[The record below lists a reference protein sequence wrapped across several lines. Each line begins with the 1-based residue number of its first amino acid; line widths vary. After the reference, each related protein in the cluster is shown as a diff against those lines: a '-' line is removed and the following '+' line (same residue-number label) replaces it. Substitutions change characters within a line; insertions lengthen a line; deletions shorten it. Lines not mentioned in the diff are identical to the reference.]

1 MTEELKEVIHS
12 RIKCNTVKK
21 RLAKDLSN
29 GYEDS
34 FVSYNKET
42 GEFVKNIND
51 IELKFKI
58 NVNNNYE
65 RAYQIGSFIRTIVAL
80 LTKINPNKILI
91 IIDMSTY
98 NDRKS
103 INIRRIIDQ
112 LIYVSTSSVILV
124 NVFMILPDI
133 VLNNK
138 LYLKQKNQ
146 KLLANGVNIISSIEL
161 LKLLDN
167 YTPYNI
173 SLNNGKVYSNLF
185 NNFNSSKNYISLE
198 YNENVFANTC
208 APIIH
213 QLASYHMS
221 FLKSDKKRLFIIC
234 IEKISNI
241 HRIYQLI
248 SDYNIDNIIVCLPE
262 STNDNYDG
270 IIKLCNEYK
279 IKYYDINNIIN
290 IINESNYSLS
300 QEHIRST
307 KSNYKNVIA
316 VDIHKDA
323 INFDYNKRIEELN
336 DSILIFGYEL
346 IGIPKPIKD
355 LCKIYLQIESRKSV
369 NVVAAL
375 SIILSSVY
383 N

>member
-12 RIKCNTVKK
+12 KIKCNTVKK

-65 RAYQIGSFIRTIVAL
+65 SAYQIGSFIRTIVAL

-91 IIDMSTY
+91 IIDMSSY

-138 LYLKQKNQ
+138 LYLKQKKQ
-146 KLLANGVNIISSIEL
+146 KLLANGVNITSNTEL

-198 YNENVFANTC
+198 YIENVFANTC

-213 QLASYHMS
+213 QLASYDIS

-248 SDYNIDNIIVCLPE
+248 SDYNLDNIIVCLPE
-262 STNDNYDG
+262 FTNDNYNG

-279 IKYYDINNIIN
+279 IKYYDINSIIN
-290 IINESNYSLS
+290 IID
-300 QEHIRST
+300 
-307 KSNYKNVIA
+307 KSNYCPSQERSVELKYKNIIA

-346 IGIPKPIKD
+346 IGIPKAIKD

-375 SIILSSVY
+375 SIILSSIY

>member
-1 MTEELKEVIHS
+1 MTEELKDIIHS
-12 RIKCNTVKK
+12 KIKCSTVKK
-21 RLAKDLSN
+21 RLAKDLSH
-29 GYEDS
+29 GYADS
-34 FVSYNKET
+34 FVSFDKET

-124 NVFMILPDI
+124 NVYMILPDL

-146 KLLANGVNIISSIEL
+146 KLLANGVNISSILEL
-161 LKLLDN
+161 SNLIGN

-198 YNENVFANTC
+198 YSENVFANTC

-213 QLASYHMS
+213 QLASYDKS
-221 FLKSDKKRLFIIC
+221 FLKSDKKRMFIIC

-248 SDYNIDNIIVCLPE
+248 SDYNLDNIIVCLPDN
-262 STNDNYDG
+262 TNDNYDG

-279 IKYYDINNIIN
+279 IKYYDINNILK
-290 IINESNYSLS
+290 IINDSNYSPY
-300 QEHIRST
+300 QEGSVEL
-307 KSNYKNVIA
+307 KYKNIIA

-346 IGIPKPIKD
+346 IGIPKVIKD

-375 SIILSSVY
+375 SIILSSIY